1 MVISTHKIKKQD
13 LGEINMAKVEIIYM
27 GGNAQQEV
35 NAILAKIVLEKLAE
49 KEAKNESSDL
59 PKG

>member
-1 MVISTHKIKKQD
+1 MANKVDIK
-13 LGEINMAKVEIIYM
+13 YM
-27 GGNAQQEV
+27 GGRGQQEV